1 MPRRRRNKKVKR
13 YHRSFYSRGMKIKK
27 TLGILLLAAV
37 VLGAAWLAAPYV
49 LDWATHTWYTV
60 VRDRDLSGSSSE
72 AAASEP
78 EAERAPASSAGSSSA
93 VSRPAS
99 QAASPAASSQP
110 EPVSGTAIREGSWA
124 TVSLSALGDVAA
136 IRTQAR
142 ALAEQGV
149 TYALIPFK
157 DASGYIYYASAV
169 PAASRSVAATVV
181 EPALIASIFKEEGL
195 VPVAGVAAFQ
205 DPVASYTDRSMA
217 IQYAGE
223 GGYLWLD
230 AANAAAGGKAWLN
243 PYAASANAFIGD
255 LIEELY
261 SCGFEQVCLSAV
273 QFPPS
278 ASSSQDFGQTGGLS
292 RDAQLA
298 ADIAAWDARFAGRV
312 TLWYEYPLASCTG
325 VSTALG
331 ALPAQLGVRNLVISL
346 PAGETQDPAALAETA
361 ARMKELGAAWVVVR
375 DSESGRFY

>member
-1 MPRRRRNKKVKR
+1 M
-13 YHRSFYSRGMKIKK
+13 
-27 TLGILLLAAV
+27 
-37 VLGAAWLAAPYV
+37 
-49 LDWATHTWYTV
+49 
-60 VRDRDLSGSSSE
+60 
-72 AAASEP
+72 
-78 EAERAPASSAGSSSA
+78 
-93 VSRPAS
+93 
-99 QAASPAASSQP
+99 
-110 EPVSGTAIREGSWA
+110 
-124 TVSLSALGDVAA
+124 
-136 IRTQAR
+136 
-142 ALAEQGV
+142 
-149 TYALIPFK
+149 
-157 DASGYIYYASAV
+157 

-181 EPALIASIFKEEGL
+181 DPALIASVFKEEGL

-243 PYAASANAFIGD
+243 PYADTANAFIGD

-261 SCGFEQVCLSAV
+261 GCGFEQVCLSAV
-273 QFPPS
+273 QFPPIV
-278 ASSSQDFGQTGGLS
+278 SSRQSFGETGGRS

-325 VSTALG
+325 VSPELG

-346 PAGETQDPAALAETA
+346 PVGETQDPAALAGTA
-361 ARMKELGAAWVVVR
+361 SQMKELGAAYVVVR
-375 DSESGRFY
+375 DSETGRFY

>member
-1 MPRRRRNKKVKR
+1 MGESALFAIKYPPMAAVR
-13 YHRSFYSRGMKIKK
+13 IKK
-27 TLGILLLAAV
+27 GSITEKIRKIWST
-37 VLGAAWLAAPYV
+37 AWS
-49 LDWATHTWYTV
+49 
-60 VRDRDLSGSSSE
+60 LSGLLRT
-72 AAASEP
+72 P
-78 EAERAPASSAGSSSA
+78 R
-93 VSRPAS
+93 S
-99 QAASPAASSQP
+99 QKPSSQP

-124 TVSLSALGDVAA
+124 TVSLSALGDAAA
-136 IRTQAR
+136 IRTQAQ

-181 EPALIASIFKEEGL
+181 DPALIASIFKEEGL

-261 SCGFEQVCLSAV
+261 NCGFEQVCLSAV

-331 ALPAQLGVRNLVISL
+331 ALPAQLGVHNLVISL

>member
-27 TLGILLLAAV
+27 ALGILLLAVV

-60 VRDRDLSGSSSE
+60 VRDRDLSDSSQ
-72 AAASEP
+72 AAASAP
-78 EAERAPASSAGSSSA
+78 EAESAPASSESSA
-93 VSRPAS
+93 SSTGAS
-99 QAASPAASSQP
+99 SGAASSQAAASSEP
-110 EPVSGTAIREGSWA
+110 EPLPGTAVREGSWA
-124 TVSLSALGDVAA
+124 AVSLSALSDEAA
-136 IRTQAR
+136 IRAEAR
-142 ALAEQGV
+142 SLAEQGV

-181 EPALIASIFKEEGL
+181 DPALIASIFKEEGL

-261 SCGFEQVCLSAV
+261 NCGFEQVCLSAV

-325 VSTALG
+325 VSPELG

-346 PAGETQDPAALAETA
+346 PVGETQDPAALAGTA
-361 ARMKELGAAWVVVR
+361 SQMKELGAAYVVVR
-375 DSESGRFY
+375 DSETGRFY

>member
-60 VRDRDLSGSSSE
+60 VRDRDLSGSSS
-72 AAASEP
+72 AAASAP
-78 EAERAPASSAGSSSA
+78 SEAERAPASSAGSSSA

-124 TVSLSALGDVAA
+124 TVSLAALGDAAA
-136 IRTQAR
+136 IRTQAQ

-181 EPALIASIFKEEGL
+181 DPALIASIFKEEGL

-217 IQYAGE
+217 
-223 GGYLWLD
+223 
-230 AANAAAGGKAWLN
+230 
-243 PYAASANAFIGD
+243 
-255 LIEELY
+255 
-261 SCGFEQVCLSAV
+261 
-273 QFPPS
+273 
-278 ASSSQDFGQTGGLS
+278 SSQ
-292 RDAQLA
+292 R
-298 ADIAAWDARFAGRV
+298 
-312 TLWYEYPLASCTG
+312 
-325 VSTALG
+325 
-331 ALPAQLGVRNLVISL
+331 
-346 PAGETQDPAALAETA
+346 
-361 ARMKELGAAWVVVR
+361 
-375 DSESGRFY
+375 

>member
-27 TLGILLLAAV
+27 ALGILLLAVV

-60 VRDRDLSGSSSE
+60 VRDRDLSDSSQAAASAPEAESAPSSSE
-72 AAASEP
+72 SS
-78 EAERAPASSAGSSSA
+78 ASSAGASSA
-93 VSRPAS
+93 
-99 QAASPAASSQP
+99 AASSQAAASSEP
-110 EPVSGTAIREGSWA
+110 EPLPGTAIREGSWA
-124 TVSLSALGDVAA
+124 AVSLSALSDEAA
-136 IRTQAR
+136 IRAEAR
-142 ALAEQGV
+142 SLAEQGV

-157 DASGYIYYASAV
+157 DTSGYIYYASAV

-181 EPALIASIFKEEGL
+181 DPALIASVFKEEGL

-243 PYAASANAFIGD
+243 PYADTANAFIGD

-261 SCGFEQVCLSAV
+261 GCGFEQVCLSAV
-273 QFPPS
+273 QFPPIV
-278 ASSSQDFGQTGGLS
+278 SSRQSFGETGGRS

-325 VSTALG
+325 VSPELG
-331 ALPAQLGVRNLVISL
+331 ALPAQLGVRNLVVSL
-346 PAGETQDPAALAETA
+346 PVGETQDPAALAGTA
-361 ARMKELGAAWVVVR
+361 SQMKELGAAYVVVR
-375 DSESGRFY
+375 DSETGRFY

>member
-60 VRDRDLSGSSSE
+60 VRDRDLSGSSS
-72 AAASEP
+72 AAASAP
-78 EAERAPASSAGSSSA
+78 SEAERAPASSAGSSSA

-124 TVSLSALGDVAA
+124 TVSLSALGDAAA
-136 IRTQAR
+136 IRTQAQ

-181 EPALIASIFKEEGL
+181 DPALIASIFKEEGL
-195 VPVAGVAAFQ
+195 VPVAGVATFQ

-261 SCGFEQVCLSAV
+261 NCGFEQVCLSAV

-331 ALPAQLGVRNLVISL
+331 ALPAQLGVHNLVISL

>member
-27 TLGILLLAAV
+27 ALGILLLAVV

-60 VRDRDLSGSSSE
+60 VRDRDLSDSSQ
-72 AAASEP
+72 AAASAP
-78 EAERAPASSAGSSSA
+78 EAESAPASSESSA
-93 VSRPAS
+93 SSTGAS
-99 QAASPAASSQP
+99 SGAASSQAAASSEP
-110 EPVSGTAIREGSWA
+110 EPLPGTAVREGSWA
-124 TVSLSALGDVAA
+124 AVSLSALSDEAA
-136 IRTQAR
+136 IRAEAR
-142 ALAEQGV
+142 SLAEQGV

-157 DASGYIYYASAV
+157 DTSGYIYYASAV

-181 EPALIASIFKEEGL
+181 DPALIASVFKEEGL

-243 PYAASANAFIGD
+243 PYADTANAFIGD

-261 SCGFEQVCLSAV
+261 GCGFEQVCLSAV
-273 QFPPS
+273 QFPPIV
-278 ASSSQDFGQTGGLS
+278 SSRQSFGETGGRS

-331 ALPAQLGVRNLVISL
+331 ALPAQLGVHNLVIGL

>member
-27 TLGILLLAAV
+27 ALGILLLAVV

-49 LDWATHTWYTV
+49 LDWATHTV
-60 VRDRDLSGSSSE
+60 VRDRDLSDSSQ
-72 AAASEP
+72 AAASAP
-78 EAERAPASSAGSSSA
+78 EAESAPASSESSA
-93 VSRPAS
+93 SSTGAS
-99 QAASPAASSQP
+99 SGAASSQAAASSEP
-110 EPVSGTAIREGSWA
+110 EPLPGTAVREGSWA
-124 TVSLSALGDVAA
+124 AVSLSALSDEAA
-136 IRTQAR
+136 IRAEAR
-142 ALAEQGV
+142 SLAEQGV

-157 DASGYIYYASAV
+157 DTSGYIYYASAV

-181 EPALIASIFKEEGL
+181 DPALIASVFKEEGL

-243 PYAASANAFIGD
+243 PYADTANAFIGD

-261 SCGFEQVCLSAV
+261 GCGFEQVCLSAV
-273 QFPPS
+273 QFPPIV
-278 ASSSQDFGQTGGLS
+278 SSRQSFGETGGRS

-325 VSTALG
+325 VSPELG

-346 PAGETQDPAALAETA
+346 PVGETQDPAALAGTA
-361 ARMKELGAAWVVVR
+361 SQMKELGAAYVVVR
-375 DSESGRFY
+375 DSETGRFY

>member
-27 TLGILLLAAV
+27 ALGILLLAVV

-60 VRDRDLSGSSSE
+60 VRDRDLSDSSQ
-72 AAASEP
+72 AAASAP
-78 EAERAPASSAGSSSA
+78 EAESAPASSESSA
-93 VSRPAS
+93 SSTGAS
-99 QAASPAASSQP
+99 SGAASSQAAASSEP
-110 EPVSGTAIREGSWA
+110 EPLPGTAVREGSWA
-124 TVSLSALGDVAA
+124 AVSLSALSDEAA
-136 IRTQAR
+136 IRAEAR
-142 ALAEQGV
+142 SLAEQGV

-157 DASGYIYYASAV
+157 DTSGYIYYASAV
-169 PAASRSVAATVV
+169 PAAARSVAATVV
-181 EPALIASIFKEEGL
+181 DPALIASVFKEEGL

-243 PYAASANAFIGD
+243 PYADTANAFIGD

-261 SCGFEQVCLSAV
+261 GCGFEQVCLSAV
-273 QFPPS
+273 QFPPIV
-278 ASSSQDFGQTGGLS
+278 SSRQSFGETGGRS

-331 ALPAQLGVRNLVISL
+331 ALPAQLGVHNLVISL

>member
-27 TLGILLLAAV
+27 ALGILLLAVV
-37 VLGAAWLAAPYV
+37 VLGVAWLAAPYV

-60 VRDRDLSGSSSE
+60 VRDRDLPDSSE
-72 AAASEP
+72 AASSEP
-78 EAERAPASSAGSSSA
+78 EAESAPASSAAGGASSSG
-93 VSRPAS
+93 VSS
-99 QAASPAASSQP
+99 VAASSESASSEVP
-110 EPVSGTAIREGSWA
+110 GTTIREGSWA
-124 TVSLSALGDVAA
+124 TVSLSALSDEAA
-136 IRTQAR
+136 VR
-142 ALAEQGV
+142 AEAQRLAGQGV

-157 DASGYIYYASAV
+157 DTSGYIYYASAV
-169 PAASRSVAATVV
+169 PAAARSVAATVV
-181 EPALIASIFKEEGL
+181 DPALIASVFKEEGL

-243 PYAASANAFIGD
+243 PYADTANAFIGD

-261 SCGFEQVCLSAV
+261 GCGFEQVCLSAV
-273 QFPPS
+273 QFPPI
-278 ASSSQDFGQTGGLS
+278 ASSSQSFGETGGRS

-312 TLWYEYPLASCTG
+312 TLWYEYPLSSCTS
-325 VSTALG
+325 VSPALG
-331 ALPAQLGVRNLVISL
+331 ALPAQMGVHNLVVSL
-346 PAGETQDPAALAETA
+346 PVGETLDPAALAETA
-361 ARMKELGAAWVVVR
+361 AQMKEQGAAYVVVR
-375 DSESGRFY
+375 DSEGGRFY

>member
-27 TLGILLLAAV
+27 ALGILLLAVV
-37 VLGAAWLAAPYV
+37 VLGVAWLAAPYV

-60 VRDRDLSGSSSE
+60 VRDRDLPDSSE
-72 AAASEP
+72 AASSEP
-78 EAERAPASSAGSSSA
+78 EAESAPASSAAGGASSSG
-93 VSRPAS
+93 AS
-99 QAASPAASSQP
+99 SVAAPSGAASSEA
-110 EPVSGTAIREGSWA
+110 EPLPGTTIREGSWA
-124 TVSLSALGDVAA
+124 TVSLSALSDEAA
-136 IRTQAR
+136 VRAEAR
-142 ALAEQGV
+142 SLAEQGI

-157 DASGYIYYASAV
+157 DTSGYIYYASAV

-181 EPALIASIFKEEGL
+181 DPALIASAFKEEGL
-195 VPVAGVAAFQ
+195 VPVAEVAAFQ

-223 GGYLWLD
+223 GAYLWLD

-243 PYAASANAFIGD
+243 PYADTANAFIGD

-261 SCGFEQVCLSAV
+261 GCGFEQVCLSAV
-273 QFPPS
+273 QFPPI
-278 ASSSQDFGQTGGLS
+278 ASSSQSFGETGGRS

-312 TLWYEYPLASCTG
+312 TLWYEYPLSSCIS
-325 VSTALG
+325 VSPALG
-331 ALPAQLGVRNLVISL
+331 ALPAQMGVHNLVVSL
-346 PAGETQDPAALAETA
+346 PVGETLDPAALAETA
-361 ARMKELGAAWVVVR
+361 AQMKEQGAAYVVVR
-375 DSESGRFY
+375 DSEGGRFY

>member
-27 TLGILLLAAV
+27 ALGILLLAVV

-60 VRDRDLSGSSSE
+60 VRDRDLSDSSQ
-72 AAASEP
+72 AAASAP
-78 EAERAPASSAGSSSA
+78 EAESAPASSESSA
-93 VSRPAS
+93 SSTGAS
-99 QAASPAASSQP
+99 SGAASSQAAASSEP
-110 EPVSGTAIREGSWA
+110 EPLPGTAVREGSWA
-124 TVSLSALGDVAA
+124 AVSLSALSDEAA
-136 IRTQAR
+136 IRAEAR
-142 ALAEQGV
+142 SLAEQGV

-157 DASGYIYYASAV
+157 DTSGYIYYASAV

-181 EPALIASIFKEEGL
+181 DPALIASVFKEEGL

-243 PYAASANAFIGD
+243 PYADTANAFIGD

-261 SCGFEQVCLSAV
+261 GCGFEQVCLSAV
-273 QFPPS
+273 QFPPIV
-278 ASSSQDFGQTGGLS
+278 SSRQSFGETGGRS

-331 ALPAQLGVRNLVISL
+331 ALPAQLGVHNLVIGL

-361 ARMKELGAAWVVVR
+361 ARMKELGAPWVVVR